1 MNEGFVN
8 DGQNTNMY
16 SHIAKYIADNQL
28 TMDIIKQNNG
38 QYSCQWPFDNSA
50 NFVFGDYNWP
60 DIMFSPAPM
69 QNYNLSVSGKT
80 QRLNY
85 YNSVGYVS
93 QDAMLNYADNSN
105 KRFFVKLKNDY
116 DVTNFLKIKTIFDFE
131 RQKVTEPYKYDQI
144 EFWQGLIW
152 PVFMPF
158 NSA

>member
-1 MNEGFVN
+1 
-8 DGQNTNMY
+8 
-16 SHIAKYIADNQL
+16 
-28 TMDIIKQNNG
+28 
-38 QYSCQWPFDNSA
+38 
-50 NFVFGDYNWP
+50 
-60 DIMFSPAPM
+60 M

-131 RQKVTEPYKYDQI
+131 RQKVTEPYRYDQV

-158 NSA
+158 NRQAIYIISVPIRIRSAMPGMEGIQRI

>member
-1 MNEGFVN
+1 MM
-8 DGQNTNMY
+8 DKITNMY

-116 DVTNFLKIKTIFDFE
+116 DVTNFLKIKIDI
-131 RQKVTEPYKYDQI
+131 R
-144 EFWQGLIW
+144 L
-152 PVFMPF
+152 
-158 NSA
+158 